1 MAARM
6 KVEDRCC
13 KKAKAALGYDLFR
26 PERTAV
32 TILSSPFLPGEAR
45 DKRDFFFGGGKR
57 GGGCSQNG
65 KWERKKE
72 GCEARGRKECGIG
85 VVKAA
90 GFLDIIY

>member
-45 DKRDFFFGGGKR
+45 DKRDSFFFGGGDVHKMGNGKERRRDVKR
-57 GGGCSQNG
+57 GE
-65 KWERKKE
+65 ERS
-72 GCEARGRKECGIG
+72 
-85 VVKAA
+85 VVSV
-90 GFLDIIY
+90 L

>member
-13 KKAKAALGYDLFR
+13 KKKQRQRWAMIYLDPKGLRLPSF
-26 PERTAV
+26 P
-32 TILSSPFLPGEAR
+32 LLFLPGEAR
-45 DKRDFFFGGGKR
+45 DKREGGGRVEDVHKM
-57 GGGCSQNG
+57 
-65 KWERKKE
+65 EKKE

>member
-1 MAARM
+1 MIYLDPKGLR
-6 KVEDRCC
+6 
-13 KKAKAALGYDLFR
+13 LLSFPLLFCQ
-26 PERTAV
+26 ERQETRE
-32 TILSSPFLPGEAR
+32 I
-45 DKRDFFFGGGKR
+45 FFFGGGKR

>member
-13 KKAKAALGYDLFR
+13 KKKAKAALGYDLFR

-45 DKRDFFFGGGKR
+45 DKREFFFWVGGES
-57 GGGCSQNG
+57 GGCSQNG
-65 KWERKKE
+65 KE
-72 GCEARGRKECGIG
+72 GGM
-85 VVKAA
+85 
-90 GFLDIIY
+90 

>member
-45 DKRDFFFGGGKR
+45 DKRDFFFLGGG
-57 GGGCSQNG
+57 GGGRG
-65 KWERKKE
+65 LFTKWEMGKKE
-72 GCEARGRKECGIG
+72 GGM
-85 VVKAA
+85 
-90 GFLDIIY
+90 